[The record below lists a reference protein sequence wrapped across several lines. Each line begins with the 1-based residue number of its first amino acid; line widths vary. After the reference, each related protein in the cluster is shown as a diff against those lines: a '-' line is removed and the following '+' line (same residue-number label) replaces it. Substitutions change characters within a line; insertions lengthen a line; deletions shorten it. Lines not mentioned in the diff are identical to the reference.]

1 MKMNGIKFKE
11 LKGIIHFISNDK
23 IICNVELEF
32 DDIENN
38 IPLLFEKFPYDIS
51 FFLWLS
57 GILEDKKFVKKF
69 LKEEFNIS
77 ISEFNK
83 LTDVEKALII
93 FTLLFD
99 YYNGYWFNISS
110 PNESEIFLKNTIGDS
125 KIVKQIFNQSDE
137 KKSHIIINILPEKIN
152 NVSRNFTFNIY
163 INLNTMEVFL
173 DELFMF
179 AKGDLE
185 DNQIFAYNMFSYH
198 FDNINEVENMYN
210 DSFIA
215 TLTKDEFD
223 YFVDLL
229 DGNECVVVN
238 IDNEKAL
245 LRWIWADAVT
255 NIISYN
261 NSVIAFKLPS
271 YLLYCNYTSK
281 IGNEVIHNNDW
292 FDSTKC
298 PKVVIHL
305 MDYFV
310 SEKNIDDSQNM
321 ISKELN
327 SSKQNSIN
335 DSENKVL
342 ASATDNKKTK
352 TPEKKSEKNT
362 GYTAK
367 NVAILN
373 AINARDCITA
383 LDLASNGYSNKHN
396 EADAKEYSKKMRMTL
411 LHDDAIWALDEHERL
426 VMAVFN
432 RKKGVQFF
440 CYCNEHKTKTNPC
453 IHIRALYY
461 LSYES
466 LSKTIDEPK
475 LESKEISS
483 GYTEKNQTILSAPD
497 FVNDMDLAAN
507 DFLKNHSDDK
517 AGISSS
523 DSIETSVSNTGSTYK
538 KSEFNFGKLDRLVSA
553 LELVSFVLFF
563 VAIICSYCT
572 TATLTMYLTYKGE
585 IAGRAMYT
593 KFNIGLHSGFFFAL
607 MYLTTA
613 ISLISKFFIAN
624 KEKEFIS
631 FVISSISSFIA
642 GLTFTLCMNKYSYIN
657 DISYIPY
664 YDEFKT
670 IEESCIVSGPGGFA
684 TFLFISIAIVF
695 AIIAFIKYK
704 KEN

>member
-1 MKMNGIKFKE
+1 MKMNEIKFKE

-38 IPLLFEKFPYDIS
+38 IPLLFERYPDDSSI
-51 FFLWLS
+51 FLWLS
-57 GILEDKKFVKKF
+57 NILEDKKFVKNF

-93 FTLLFD
+93 FTILFESC
-99 YYNGYWFNISS
+99 NHYWFNISS

-137 KKSHIIINILPEKIN
+137 KKSPIIINILPEKIN
-152 NVSRNFTFNIY
+152 NVSQNFTFNIY

-261 NSVIAFKLPS
+261 NSVLAFKLPS
-271 YLLYCNYTSK
+271 YLLSCNYTSE

-298 PKVVIHL
+298 PKVIIHL

-310 SEKNIDDSQNM
+310 PEKNIDDSQNM
-321 ISKELN
+321 TSKKLN
-327 SSKQNSIN
+327 ASK
-335 DSENKVL
+335 KR
-342 ASATDNKKTK
+342 TKKNT
-352 TPEKKSEKNT
+352 TVEKAEINT
-362 GYTAK
+362 GYTVK
-367 NVAILN
+367 NVDILN
-373 AINARDCITA
+373 ALSARDYITA
-383 LDLASNGYSNKHN
+383 LDLASNGYSNNHN
-396 EADAKEYSKKMRMTL
+396 EEDAKEYSKKMEIIL
-411 LHDDAIWALDEHERL
+411 LHDDEICALDEQEL
-426 VMAVFN
+426 PVMATFN
-432 RKKGVQFF
+432 RKKGIQFI
-440 CYCNEHKTKTNPC
+440 CYCNEQKTETNPC

-461 LSYES
+461 L
-466 LSKTIDEPK
+466 LSE
-475 LESKEISS
+475 
-483 GYTEKNQTILSAPD
+483 
-497 FVNDMDLAAN
+497 
-507 DFLKNHSDDK
+507 
-517 AGISSS
+517 
-523 DSIETSVSNTGSTYK
+523 
-538 KSEFNFGKLDRLVSA
+538 
-553 LELVSFVLFF
+553 
-563 VAIICSYCT
+563 
-572 TATLTMYLTYKGE
+572 
-585 IAGRAMYT
+585 
-593 KFNIGLHSGFFFAL
+593 
-607 MYLTTA
+607 
-613 ISLISKFFIAN
+613 
-624 KEKEFIS
+624 
-631 FVISSISSFIA
+631 
-642 GLTFTLCMNKYSYIN
+642 
-657 DISYIPY
+657 
-664 YDEFKT
+664 
-670 IEESCIVSGPGGFA
+670 
-684 TFLFISIAIVF
+684 
-695 AIIAFIKYK
+695 
-704 KEN
+704 